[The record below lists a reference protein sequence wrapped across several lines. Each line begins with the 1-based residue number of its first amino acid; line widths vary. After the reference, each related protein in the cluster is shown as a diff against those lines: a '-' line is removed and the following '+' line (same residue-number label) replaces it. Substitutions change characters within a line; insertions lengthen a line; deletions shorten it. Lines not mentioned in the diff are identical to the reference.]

1 MRVGSY
7 STADKF
13 EDCTYI
19 MVISFYGVSK
29 SGLITQ
35 PTRDGCA
42 VLMLAISAR
51 SLMTFKA
58 ESFAVGRFISAAA
71 AFCSAVMRLPSSA
84 LSLFVVL
91 KHKMLSAAFTFAV
104 SVVENLARCF
114 FGKSHLFYFLKR
126 LFSKPTIQECVTLVR
141 CHSVAFSTQIAKGV
155 PMLK

>member
-35 PTRDGCA
+35 PTWDGCT

-58 ESFAVGRFISAAA
+58 ESFAVLRQVDSA
-71 AFCSAVMRLPSSA
+71 
-84 LSLFVVL
+84 
-91 KHKMLSAAFTFAV
+91 
-104 SVVENLARCF
+104 
-114 FGKSHLFYFLKR
+114 
-126 LFSKPTIQECVTLVR
+126 
-141 CHSVAFSTQIAKGV
+141 
-155 PMLK
+155 